1 MRRAERIGI
10 PLRAVDYG
18 NAHGAFAQSPQGRPG
33 MFYISYYATT
43 GCELIGYHAESGE
56 LVKVPL
62 PSGGGYGLCLGSDG
76 ALYVGGVGPGDLYR
90 YDPAAGSLDTLGG
103 SEFGVEYMWQLVA
116 NDDGKIYGCCFPTC
130 NVIEYD
136 ISSGSLIDL
145 GPLSDTEKYTRAL
158 CLDAGGRIW
167 AGVGMRAGLVRINPA
182 SGQRREMLPERY
194 RESSCC
200 RNLFS
205 SGRYVS
211 TSLSHDG
218 VVLVFDSE
226 TGDLVRTVPRP
237 ADGGGW
243 MHTVGAPAGSIYL
256 YNSPSGDLYQYDIEG
271 DTLSLLAQGL
281 GQCEHVVDGRYVHG
295 IDDQD
300 YFLFDLTRGEDLDR
314 KRLTEATDGMRIQ
327 TLAAGAD
334 GHLYGSTYICQHM
347 FRYDAEKEELSD
359 LGRVMRLGGQV
370 DSMHAGRDGKIY
382 MGSYIRAT
390 LSIYDPT
397 RPWQPGQEGDSNPRE
412 LGRIGHGQYRT
423 CSTVLGPDGNMW
435 VGSIPDYNSGPTGAL
450 TRWDP
455 RTDEHRSWTDL
466 VPGGAIRRAIV
477 DDRYLYCAGGGRFFV
492 WDPGTE
498 SKICE
503 LELNVSSL
511 ALLRDGSV
519 LISASDDLSV
529 FDPVSMSVARTF
541 ASPIGP
547 MNSLAVLPDGQVY
560 GMNADAVARIDPIAG
575 TGEKVADEGGTL
587 LTADARGDLY
597 FARHAELY
605 RFA

>member
-1 MRRAERIGI
+1 MNQAERIGI
-10 PLRAVDYG
+10 PIRAIDYG
-18 NAHGAFAQSPQGRPG
+18 NAHAAFAQSPKGRPG

-43 GCELIGYHAESGE
+43 GCELIGYHSESGE

-62 PSGGGYGLCLGSDG
+62 PSGGGYGLCLGSDD
-76 ALYVGGVGPGDLYR
+76 ALYIGGVGPGDLYR
-90 YDPAAGSLDTLGG
+90 YDPASGRLDTLGG
-103 SEFGVEYMWQLVA
+103 SEFGVEYIWQLVA
-116 NDDGKIYGCCFPTC
+116 AEDKIYGSCFPTC

-136 ISSGSLIDL
+136 IGSGCLRDL
-145 GPLSDTEKYTRAL
+145 GPLSPAEKYTRAI

-167 AGVGMRAGLVRINPA
+167 AGVGMHAGLVRIDPA
-182 SGQRREMLPERY
+182 SDERREMLPERY
-194 RESSCC
+194 RDSSCC
-200 RNLFS
+200 RNLAS
-205 SGRYVS
+205 NGRYVS
-211 TSLSHDG
+211 ASLSHDG

-243 MHTVGAPAGSIYL
+243 MHTGGAPPGCIYL
-256 YNSPSGDLYQYDIEG
+256 YNSPSGDLYQCNIESDG
-271 DTLSLLAQGL
+271 LTRLASAL

-300 YFLFDLTRGEDLDR
+300 YFLFDLKSGKYLDR
-314 KRLTEATDGMRIQ
+314 KQLTEAADGMRIQ

-347 FRYDAEKEELSD
+347 FRYDTRNRGLTD

-370 DSMHAGRDGKIY
+370 DSMHGGRDGKIY

-390 LSIYDPT
+390 LSIYDPA
-397 RPWQPGQEGDSNPRE
+397 RPWDPGQDGESNPRE
-412 LGRIGHGQYRT
+412 LGPIGHGQYRT
-423 CSTVLGPDGNMW
+423 CTTVLGPDGNMW
-435 VGSIPDYNSGPTGAL
+435 VGSIPDYNSGPTGAF

-455 RTDEHRSWTDL
+455 RTGEHKSWIDL
-466 VPGGAIRRAIV
+466 VPGGAVRRALA
-477 DDRYLYCAGGGRFFV
+477 DDRYLYCAGGGRFFA
-492 WDPGTE
+492 WDPGSE
-498 SKICE
+498 SKVCE
-503 LELNVSSL
+503 LELNVASL
-511 ALLRDGSV
+511 ALLRDSSV
-519 LISASDDLSV
+519 LISVGDDISV
-529 FDPVSMSVARTF
+529 FDTTSMAVARTF

-547 MNSLAVLPDGQVY
+547 MNSLAVLPGGQVY
-560 GMNADAVARIDPIAG
+560 GMNADAVARIDPVAC

-605 RFA
+605 HLA